1 MIILLKSQFVQGL
14 PPTLSAYS
22 QIELGKSFYRK
33 NTILNK
39 GEGHSM
45 FEATSLLFKTMVILG
60 IELGIVFLGCLFCLK
75 RARLAYDQGRQF
87 LGVEFIA
94 SLNDQNEIDLQ
105 PIEIDKNQ
113 AVSRALTALMLVFIA
128 SMYAMV
134 STAQH
139 SLTIGLTTMT
149 ITSIAFAPV
158 LAMIMLQMDEND
170 GLRAMKLTILITIAT
185 GVIGMYSGVDFSFMR
200 GFLFFA
206 LLGLLALRLV
216 MLFTGF
222 ANGQKRV
229 IAFGG
234 AILFTLFLLYDFN
247 RLANLQDQG
256 YNDWST
262 ALNVAINLYLDV
274 LNLLLEI
281 LQAMGDS

>member
-1 MIILLKSQFVQGL
+1 ML
-14 PPTLSAYS
+14 
-22 QIELGKSFYRK
+22 
-33 NTILNK
+33 
-39 GEGHSM
+39 
-45 FEATSLLFKTMVILG
+45 ILG
-60 IELGIVFLGCLFCLK
+60 FQLSIIFIGCLLCLQ
-75 RARLAYDQGRQF
+75 RARRAYDQGRQF

-105 PIEIDKNQ
+105 PIELDKNQ
-113 AVSRALTALMLVFIA
+113 SASIAFTGLMLVF
-128 SMYAMV
+128 MV
-134 STAQH
+134 SMFSMVFTAH
-139 SLTIGLTTMT
+139 LSTTVGFIAMT
-149 ITSIAFAPV
+149 VTSISFVPI

-170 GLRAMKLTILITIAT
+170 GLRAMQLTILITIAT
-185 GVIGMYSGVDFSFMR
+185 GVIGMYSGIDFSFMR

-206 LLGLLALRLV
+206 LLGLLGLKLV

-247 RLANLQDQG
+247 RLADLQAQG

-274 LNLLLEI
+274 INLLLEI
-281 LQAMGDS
+281 LEAMGDS